1 VRPGY
6 GTEAMHRPLAILEAD
21 PVLRR
26 LTDPRRTGTRPSPLP
41 VRDPGAL
48 RRTLVVKRALDLL
61 FASVLLILSAPV
73 LAVAA
78 ALVKLTSRGPALY
91 SQERVGQFGRVF
103 VIYKLRSMYH
113 QCERLTGPRWSIP
126 GDPRVTPVGKVLRA
140 LHLDELPQLV
150 NVLRGQMSLIGPRPE
165 RPEIAGQLGQTITD
179 YDVRSAVLPGISG
192 HAQVHLPP
200 DTTVADVRD
209 KINLDREYLARFTA
223 WFDLLTLLRTGFK
236 VVGLYR
242 GR

>member
-1 VRPGY
+1 
-6 GTEAMHRPLAILEAD
+6 MHRPLALLEAD

-41 VRDPGAL
+41 VRDPAAL
-48 RRTLVVKRALDLL
+48 RRTLAVKRAIDFVFAAALL
-61 FASVLLILSAPV
+61 VLSAPV
-73 LAVAA
+73 LAAA
-78 ALVKLTSRGPALY
+78 ALLVKLTSRGPALY

-113 QCERLTGPRWSIP
+113 QCERLTGPRWSTP

-165 RPEIAGQLGQTITD
+165 RPEIATQLGRAIPD

-200 DTTVADVRD
+200 DSCVRSVKNKLVYD
-209 KINLDREYLARFTA
+209 LFYIRSRTWAMELFILLA
-223 WFDLLTLLRTGFK
+223 TGLKMF
-236 VVGLYR
+236 GLKRLYYR
-242 GR
+242 APRVPTE